1 MSRSGDG
8 RTEMTTTA
16 LSDDAT
22 VEAIL
27 QRTWIPSGG
36 DGWADLAALADAV
49 DAIRRSAD
57 DAVPP
62 TAELA
67 RRIATGDFAGVTPTP
82 PAQDDSARARL
93 RRRLAAMSLRT
104 RAVTVLAAGVT
115 GLTGVAAAGALPG
128 PAQDGV
134 ESVIESV
141 TPIEFDDGA
150 GFGQDV
156 SDDAQ
161 DGGVDGQEVSEDAHE
176 LGRRPED
183 PSDQGR
189 DPALPD
195 LPTQVPTTPGEH
207 RPDDP
212 GRPADGPGADP
223 AAPGTEPTNRP
234 VDPEDRPV
242 DPEDRPADRPADPD
256 DPPSGADDRKPADP
270 PQQPPGEQRP

>member
-1 MSRSGDG
+1 
-8 RTEMTTTA
+8 MTTTA

-36 DGWADLAALADAV
+36 DGWADLAALAETV

-67 RRIATGDFAGVTPTP
+67 RRIATGDFAGITPTP

-93 RRRLAAMSLRT
+93 RRRLATMSLRS

-176 LGRRPED
+176 LGRGPED
-183 PSDQGR
+183 PGHE
-189 DPALPD
+189 PALPE

-223 AAPGTEPTNRP
+223 AVPGTDPT
-234 VDPEDRPV
+234 DRPV
-242 DPEDRPADRPADPD
+242 DPGDRPVDPDDRPADPD
-256 DPPSGADDRKPADP
+256 DPPSGADDRNPADP